1 MKGVQLA
8 GEGVTVREL
17 YALSRVYGLTRFTF
31 KDLIVFG
38 DRSIRVGCGKSAG
51 QVITNLKKKGL
62 IKVVSLKY
70 LPSTSGPGL
79 YKVTEE
85 GVKTYEKNK
94 ELLKWRRVGEKI
106 PDNVMWLNKDDEI
119 LFHIE
124 KRGQRNYYVRLAS
137 MKNEKA
143 VIGLGTVWSWKE
155 AVELVKYY
163 ILRKSGDWARAV
175 ENLAKRRIA
184 YPEYEGQMTGSLYY
198 PYVRGKI
205 KNDV

>member
-8 GEGVTVREL
+8 GEGVTMREL

-38 DRSIRVGCGKSAG
+38 DRSIRVRCGKSAG

-62 IKVVSLKY
+62 IEKVLLKY

-79 YKVTEE
+79 YKVTEG

-94 ELLKWRRVGEKI
+94 ELLKWCRVGEKI

-155 AVELVKYY
+155 AVELVEYY

-184 YPEYEGQMTGSLYY
+184 YPEYEGRMSGSRYY
-198 PYVRGKI
+198 PYVRRTGS
-205 KNDV
+205 

>member
-8 GEGVTVREL
+8 GEGVTMREL
-17 YALSRVYGLTRFTF
+17 YALRQVYGLTRFTF
-31 KDLIVFG
+31 EDLIVYG

-51 QVITNLKKKGL
+51 QVIANLKKKGL
-62 IKVVSLKY
+62 IKEVSLKY

-79 YKVTEE
+79 YKVTEG

-94 ELLKWRRVGEKI
+94 ELLRWRRVGEKI
-106 PDNVMWLNKDDEI
+106 PDNVMWLNKDDEM

-124 KRGQRNYYVRLAS
+124 KRGRKDYYIRLAS

-155 AVELVKYY
+155 AVELVEYY
-163 ILRKSGDWARAV
+163 ILRKSGDRARAM
-175 ENLAKRRIA
+175 EDLAKRRIA
-184 YPEYEGQMTGSLYY
+184 YPEYEGRMSGSRYY
-198 PYVRGKI
+198 PYVRRMR
-205 KNDV
+205 